1 MTHAYCTSADV
12 QSRIGKIFTLTT
24 SSQPSIAQV
33 EEWIQQKS
41 GKLDG
46 ALKRAGYATVPPTA
60 VHDLL
65 QIKDMVA
72 NAVALMAIVAGTYN
86 VTEAQIA
93 ALSGWNEYIRDLSRG
108 IIFLPDQSPVRN
120 SIQVIRASVYK

>member
-1 MTHAYCTSADV
+1 MSHSYCTTADV
-12 QSRIGKIFTLTT
+12 ESRIGKIFDLTAT
-24 SSQPSIAQV
+24 SQPSLAEV
-33 EEWIQQKS
+33 TAWILQKS
-41 GKLDG
+41 GTLDG
-46 ALKRAGYATVPPTA
+46 ALKRAGYATVPPTGE
-60 VHDLL
+60 HDLL
-65 QIKDMVA
+65 QIKDKVA

-86 VTEAQIA
+86 VTEAQVA